1 MRQEQIA
8 YKEIRQQCGGQEADT
23 ELLGARELHVSPSTE
38 SWQQHD
44 ILLRNRFYRITCPLP
59 GAEAAHHDTGVKAIL
74 AEDVRHTGAGGLA
87 QSGAIEVN
95 LLLL

>member
-1 MRQEQIA
+1 MAKRQTPS
-8 YKEIRQQCGGQEADT
+8 CWV
-23 ELLGARELHVSPSTE
+23 RENFMVSPSTE

-59 GAEAAHHDTGVKAIL
+59 GAEATHDDTGVKTIL

-95 LLLL
+95 LLLP